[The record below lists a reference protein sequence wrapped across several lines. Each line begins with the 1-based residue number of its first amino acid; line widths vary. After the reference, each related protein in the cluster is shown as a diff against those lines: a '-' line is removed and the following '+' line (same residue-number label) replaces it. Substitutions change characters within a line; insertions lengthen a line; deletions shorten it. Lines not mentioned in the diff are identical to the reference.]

1 MSEDTTTAPRV
12 SEVRSVEPDRRPAGF
27 TQEQLDWVPWVEPI
41 LLAEAD
47 ATQAPLLAGDRGIGP
62 YFRVL
67 ARNAEVL
74 AHRSG
79 NDREIFYGQG
89 GLSRAE
95 RELAATVTS
104 RHNGCEYCA
113 SVHSRFTSALSKR
126 EADVQRLLD
135 EGNGVRIDERWD
147 AVIDFVDALAANP
160 PRALPAHIDR
170 LREHGFSDLEIG
182 DLVLS
187 TASFS
192 WANRLMLTLGEPEVP
207 AGRG

>member
-1 MSEDTTTAPRV
+1 MSENPA
-12 SEVRSVEPDRRPAGF
+12 SEVRSVDSARRPAGF
-27 TQEQLDWVPWVEPI
+27 TQAQLDWVPWVEPI
-41 LLAEAD
+41 KLAEAD
-47 ATQAPLLAGDRGIGP
+47 ERQAPLLAGDRGVGP
-62 YFRVL
+62 YFRLL
-67 ARNAEVL
+67 ARNVNVL
-74 AHRSG
+74 EHRSG
-79 NDREIFYGQG
+79 NDKEIFYGRAG
-89 GLSRAE
+89 VGRAE

-135 EGNGVRIDERWD
+135 TGNGVRIDERWD
-147 AVIDFVDALAANP
+147 AIIDFVDALAANP
-160 PRALPAHIDR
+160 PRAERSHIDR
-170 LREHGFSDLEIG
+170 LRELGFTGSEIH

-207 AGRG
+207 AAG

>member
-1 MSEDTTTAPRV
+1 MSENAAVR
-12 SEVRSVEPDRRPAGF
+12 EVRSVEPARRPAGF

-41 LLAEAD
+41 KLAD
-47 ATQAPLLAGDRGIGP
+47 ADAEQAPLLAGDRGVGP

-67 ARNAEVL
+67 ARNADVL

-79 NDREIFYGQG
+79 NDREIFYGRD
-89 GLSRAE
+89 GLGRAE

-126 EADVQRLLD
+126 ESDVQRLLD

-147 AVIDFVDALAANP
+147 AVVDFVDALAANP
-160 PRALPAHIDR
+160 PRARPAHIER
-170 LREHGFSDLEIG
+170 LRELGFAEAEIH